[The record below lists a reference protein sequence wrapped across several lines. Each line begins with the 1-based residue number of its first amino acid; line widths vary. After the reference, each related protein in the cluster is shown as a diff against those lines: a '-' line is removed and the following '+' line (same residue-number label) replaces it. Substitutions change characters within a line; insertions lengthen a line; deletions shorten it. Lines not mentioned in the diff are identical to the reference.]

1 MSPRGYGGDQVGDQ
15 AFMGTVEF
23 RAPVLPLNIIEV
35 LKFIQFGRPT
45 FALFSDFGRIT
56 DSKKEM
62 ILTTGAE
69 LRFSI
74 LIANSPVFMFSYGWA
89 QTPEQ
94 WGEDWDKTNDQDY
107 DQSLEIGPKPYFQMT
122 LVNPF

>member
-1 MSPRGYGGDQVGDQ
+1 MSPRGYSGSQLGNQ
-15 AFMGTVEF
+15 AFMGTVEL

-35 LKFIQFGRPT
+35 LKLIQFGRPT

-56 DSKKEM
+56 DSKEEL

-74 LIANSPVFMFSYGWA
+74 LLANSPLFMFSYGWA
-89 QTPEQ
+89 QTPGQ
-94 WGEDWDKTNDQDY
+94 WSEDWNKINDPSY
-107 DQSLEIGPKPYFQMT
+107 NQSIEIGPRPYFQMT
-122 LVNPF
+122 LINPF